1 MAERRMFAKTIVLS
15 DAFLDMPLSTRCLYF
30 TLGMVADDD
39 GFVNNPKS
47 IMRQCGAQEDDM
59 KVLLAKNFLIPFESG
74 VVVIKHWRINNYLQN
89 DRKKETKYLEEMST
103 LTVKDNGAY
112 HRNTSNSEMY
122 TDTMYTES
130 MYTQNSI
137 DKYSLD
143 KNSIDKNSM
152 TADAEAVLEKWN
164 ELGFS
169 GIRNIVPGS
178 ERERLLKARIK
189 ENGLDA
195 VLEAI
200 EKVKKSDFLHGQ
212 NKNGWTIFFDWFIKP
227 RNFLKVLE
235 GNYDNRSENDAGRS
249 ISRSPEESA
258 KKWNIHYD

>member
-1 MAERRMFAKTIVLS
+1 MFAKTIVLS
-15 DAFLDMPLSTRCLYF
+15 DAFLDMPLTTRCLYF

-59 KVLLAKNFLIPFESG
+59 KILLAKNFLIPFDSG

-89 DRKKETKYLEEMST
+89 DRKKDTKYIEEMSA

-112 HRNTSNSEMY
+112 HLESP
-122 TDTMYTES
+122 MYTEPCIQG

-137 DKYSLD
+137 DKL
-143 KNSIDKNSM
+143 SIDKDSI
-152 TADAEAVLEKWN
+152 TTDADVVLAKWN
-164 ELGFS
+164 ELGFN

-178 ERERLLKARIK
+178 ERDRLLKARIK

-200 EKVKKSDFLHGQ
+200 EKIKASDFLHGQ
-212 NKNGWTIFFDWFIKP
+212 NKNNWTIFFDWFIRP

-235 GNYDNRSENDAGRS
+235 GNYDNRGENHASAGNTRS
-249 ISRSPEESA
+249 TEASA
-258 KKWNIHYD
+258 KKWGIHYD